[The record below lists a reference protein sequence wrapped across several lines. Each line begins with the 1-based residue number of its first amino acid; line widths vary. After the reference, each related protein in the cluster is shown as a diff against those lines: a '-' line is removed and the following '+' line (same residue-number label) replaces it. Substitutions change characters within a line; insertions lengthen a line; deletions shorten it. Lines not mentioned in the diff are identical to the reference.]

1 LEELGHLADLL
12 FTRLALTS
20 ASLRLHADHIIK
32 QVIGLDLRGGDLSV
46 IVKTEGL
53 GIWVQRHR
61 ADVIHVVF
69 LVARGQRVVDSRFRE
84 LAALDQNL
92 RVDVALEDALDQA
105 DVLALSNSATVVD
118 LSTEHVQHCEGNLII
133 SLDELLQLS
142 AANNEILIGKGVRNV
157 PADRT
162 ELTAILHNSVEEAEA
177 EQEFLV
183 NFRLGAFFELLCG
196 ERVIGLEDIGL
207 KTRRRLQSHLD

>member
-1 LEELGHLADLL
+1 MEELGHLADLL

-61 ADVIHVVF
+61 ADVIQIVF

-105 DVLALSNSATVVD
+105 DVLALSDSTTVVD
-118 LSTEHVQHCEGNLII
+118 LSTEHVQHFEGNIII
-133 SLDELLQLS
+133 SLDE
-142 AANNEILIGKGVRNV
+142 
-157 PADRT
+157 
-162 ELTAILHNSVEEAEA
+162 
-177 EQEFLV
+177 FL
-183 NFRLGAFFELLCG
+183 
-196 ERVIGLEDIGL
+196 
-207 KTRRRLQSHLD
+207 